1 MKKTL
6 FGTSSEQATK
16 ELAEQLSLL
25 FNEAE
30 VWRPIEEEPIED
42 TAVSVHMHQKRSSD
56 LDEILQECVAVETV
70 KHSIPEEERVRAAC
84 GTMVEQIGKEFRCT
98 LVLYPATAT
107 IREVVYYTYACQKCR
122 IEMFETPPLISGS
135 YVSPEIIAH
144 IMVQKFVVASPLYQ
158 QEQGLNR
165 SDIQLSQQTMSNWIL
180 RASDD

>member
-98 LVLYPATAT
+98 LVLDPATAT

-122 IEMFETPPLISGS
+122 IEMFETPPL
-135 YVSPEIIAH
+135 
-144 IMVQKFVVASPLYQ
+144 KRK
-158 QEQGLNR
+158 R
-165 SDIQLSQQTMSNWIL
+165 SRQ
-180 RASDD
+180 

>member
-84 GTMVEQIGKEFRCT
+84 GTMVEQLGKEVRCT

-122 IEMFETPPLISGS
+122 IEMFETPPL
-135 YVSPEIIAH
+135 
-144 IMVQKFVVASPLYQ
+144 KRK
-158 QEQGLNR
+158 R
-165 SDIQLSQQTMSNWIL
+165 SRQ
-180 RASDD
+180 